1 MRVDVLCEYIP
12 LEIRSFFRHG
22 FAMDNPFLDES
33 FAIKW
38 STLRAEHV
46 VADITQALESASAQ
60 IDELAVG
67 AQTGEPLTFENTL
80 LALESATETLGI
92 PWGLVLHLDAVCN
105 SEQLRKAQNEMLEPV
120 SAFFATVPLNAGL
133 WQRVKA
139 YSETEE
145 ASKLTGARRRFLEE
159 TLADFR
165 NSGADL
171 PEGEKETLKSIESKL
186 AAKTQKYSENVLD
199 STNAWELVVEE
210 EGRLAGLP
218 ELAKA
223 AALESAKTKGIGTDQ
238 DPKWRFTLHAP
249 SFLPVLE
256 HVDDDSLRREVWEGT
271 CAIGATGE
279 HDNTSLI
286 WEILQLRQQKAQVL
300 GRANFADKVLERR
313 MAGDGAT
320 ALKFVEDLHRR
331 TKSFFDRETTDLE
344 AYKSAQTGGEP
355 GRLQPWEVAYWAEK
369 KRRQQYEFD
378 DEQLR
383 PYFSMESVISGMFE
397 IASEI
402 FGIKLKENSGG
413 VECWHESVKFY
424 EIHDSESG
432 MHLGS
437 FYADWFPRETKR
449 SGAWMNYLRT
459 GEPRADGTRSP
470 HLGLMC
476 GNMTPPV
483 GDEVA
488 LLKHDEVETVFHE
501 FGHLLHHLLG
511 NVEVKSLN
519 GVNVAWDFVEL
530 PSQIMENFCWERQ
543 SLDLFARHYQTG
555 ENIPDALYEKMIAAR
570 NYRSAT
576 AMMRQLSLGKLDLE
590 LHINEAANAD
600 SSRDLDE
607 LSRKLLEGYVIPTLT
622 QPPSMAR
629 RFGHLFS
636 SPTGYAA
643 AYYSY
648 KWAEVLDADAFT
660 RFRKEGIL
668 SRDTGRDFR
677 DKILSK
683 GNSEDPAKLFRDFM
697 GRDPDPEALLVRSGL
712 AG

>member
-1 MRVDVLCEYIP
+1 
-12 LEIRSFFRHG
+12 
-22 FAMDNPFLDES
+22 MDNPFLDDS

-38 STLRAEHV
+38 STLKAEHV
-46 VADITQALESASAQ
+46 VAGITRALEAATAE
-60 IDELAVG
+60 IDALAAG
-67 AQTGEPLTFENTL
+67 PETGEQLTFENTL
-80 LALESATETLGI
+80 LALESATETLSL
-92 PWGLVLHLDAVCN
+92 PWGLVGHLDSVSN
-105 SEQLRKAQNEMLEPV
+105 SEPLREAQNAMLKPV
-120 SAFFATVPLNAGL
+120 SEFFATVPLNSAL

-139 YSETEE
+139 YSTTVE
-145 ASKLTGARRRFLEE
+145 AKGLEGARRRFLEE
-159 TLADFR
+159 TLANFR
-165 NSGADL
+165 SSGADL
-171 PEGEKETLKSIESKL
+171 TEPSKVRLKELESTLAER
-186 AAKTQKYSENVLD
+186 TQKYSENVLD
-199 STNAWELVVEE
+199 STNAWELVIDEE
-210 EGRLAGLP
+210 ARLAGLP

-223 AALESAKTKGIGTDQ
+223 AALESAKSKNLATDGDQ
-238 DPKWRFTLHAP
+238 KWRFTLQAP
-249 SFLPVLE
+249 SFFPVLE
-256 HVDDDSLRREVWEGT
+256 HVDDDAIRKQVWEGT
-271 CAIGATGE
+271 CDIGARGE
-279 HDNTSLI
+279 HDNTALI
-286 WEILQLRQQKAQVL
+286 WEILQLRQEKSEIL
-300 GRANFADKVLERR
+300 GRSNFADQVLERR
-313 MAGDGAT
+313 MAKDGAT
-320 ALKFVEDLHRR
+320 ALGFVEDLYRR
-331 TKSFFDRETTDLE
+331 TKPFFDVETAELE
-344 AYKSAQTGGEP
+344 AYKAEKTGGET
-355 GRLQPWEVAYWAEK
+355 GRLEPWELAYWAEK
-369 KRRQQYEFD
+369 KRQQQYDFD

-383 PYFSMESVISGMFE
+383 PYFSMESVIGGMFD
-397 IASEI
+397 IASDI
-402 FGIKLKENSGG
+402 FGIRLNEKADGPEP
-413 VECWHESVKFY
+413 WHASVKFY

-459 GEPRADGTRSP
+459 GEPRPEGTRSP

-483 GDEVA
+483 GNEPA

-511 NVEVKSLN
+511 NVEIKSLN

-530 PSQIMENFCWERQ
+530 PSQIMENFCWERE
-543 SLDLFARHYQTG
+543 SLDRFARHHQSG
-555 ENIPDALYEKMIAAR
+555 ERIPDALYDKMIAAR

-600 SSRDLDE
+600 PARDLDE
-607 LSRKLLEGYVIPTLT
+607 LSRQLLEGYVLPTST

-629 RFGHLFS
+629 RFGHLFA

-660 RFRKEGIL
+660 RFLEEGIL
-668 SRDTGRDFR
+668 NRETGRDFR

-683 GNSEDPAKLFRDFM
+683 GNSADPAKLFRDFM
-697 GRDPDPEALLVRSGL
+697 GRDPDPQALLVRSGL